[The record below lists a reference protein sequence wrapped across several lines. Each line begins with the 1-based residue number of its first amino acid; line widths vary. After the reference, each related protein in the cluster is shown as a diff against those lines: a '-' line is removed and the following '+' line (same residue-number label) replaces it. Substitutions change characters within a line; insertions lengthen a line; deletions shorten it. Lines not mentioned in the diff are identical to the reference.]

1 MGTLSK
7 RTGEMK
13 AISKALSSCCPMRS
27 SSSISCHNAAVFQS
41 FTHLLGTNSRCY
53 WEQIGTSNHT
63 NRPWHPSAWCQSF
76 FFFRLLLH
84 AFEPRPE
91 LMFLCQQVP
100 WIPKELYI
108 TGNNW
113 VTNLTGFITIWIVR
127 HTLQF
132 FPNLPHMNHRI
143 SIDLANIPPTHSPE
157 KCVIKS
163 HTMGC
168 PQPILGILGSS
179 KSIGRVP
186 GAVVGRP
193 LWALSSSAD

>member
-1 MGTLSK
+1 
-7 RTGEMK
+7 
-13 AISKALSSCCPMRS
+13 
-27 SSSISCHNAAVFQS
+27 
-41 FTHLLGTNSRCY
+41 
-53 WEQIGTSNHT
+53 
-63 NRPWHPSAWCQSF
+63 
-76 FFFRLLLH
+76 
-84 AFEPRPE
+84 
-91 LMFLCQQVP
+91 MFLCQQVP

-108 TGNNW
+108 TGYNW

-193 LWALSSSAD
+193 LWASSSSADWWLPGIGDPNIAIFGDLNGIEMDFTKKNMMLYENLLEIWWDFTISNWLCPKMIPKMMLPDLFWKENLQEKPDMGGKTCCRCSRKSL